1 MRSHDRGMST
11 GECANHEP
19 EQCSIVEPWNVPT
32 KYRNANLQALRLRG
46 ALVPYLYQASYQAHK
61 HGRWFITP
69 LYFFWPEL
77 DGAYETANP
86 RSSPDAKYELE
97 YLLGDDLLVA
107 PVVKPANGTDGLA
120 RLSLWVPPGL
130 WVGWE
135 GGRVLK
141 GDSQQ
146 GSNYPIAVDLK
157 ELPIFARVG
166 AVIPTAP
173 VHPGATIGMTRS
185 PNKELVWVVALANG
199 GPSAGMGTIYEDDG
213 ATNKYH
219 TKKEYAIT
227 TAKYTVTNDET
238 EPGMRGSN
246 TQTTRHLEAAGN
258 VTISFTVSMV
268 GSFDSLP
275 ALRGTTIRLM
285 NTAPPS
291 FVTANGKAIPYTR
304 FGGKGTWTFD
314 SKDTA
319 VIIELEP
326 IPVTGSIQV
335 LATTSG
341 FFGEG
346 LGFQLGRAAAAKA
359 VLDESRSVPGS
370 QEGQAS
376 SEAYLSRAASY
387 GSMLNFL
394 AADSPAFLNAV
405 KSYEK
410 IYNGAIDELQNLLQE
425 TSANNSASFSRV
437 VRALALLETATSTR
451 ATSV

>member
-19 EQCSIVEPWNVPT
+19 DQCSIVEPWNVPT

-77 DGAYETANP
+77 DGAYETAKP
-86 RSSPDAKYELE
+86 RSRPDAKYELE
-97 YLLGDDLLVA
+97 YFLGDDLLVA

-130 WVGWE
+130 WVGWA

-141 GDSQQ
+141 GDPQQ
-146 GSNYPIAVDLK
+146 GSKYPITVDLN
-157 ELPIFARVG
+157 ELPIFARAG

-173 VHPGATIGMTRS
+173 VRLGATTGIAKS
-185 PNKELVWVVALANG
+185 PSKELIWVVALANG
-199 GPSAGMGTIYEDDG
+199 APSAGMGTIYEDDG

-227 TAKYTVTNDET
+227 TAKYAVTSDET
-238 EPGMRGSN
+238 ELGVRGSN
-246 TQTTRHLEAAGN
+246 TQTTRHLGALGN
-258 VTISFTVSMV
+258 VTISFTVSMS

-285 NTAPPS
+285 NTVPPS
-291 FVTANGKAIPYTR
+291 FVTANGKAIPYAR
-304 FGGKGTWTFD
+304 FGGKGSWSFD
-314 SKDTA
+314 SQDTA
-319 VIIELEP
+319 VIIELAP
-326 IPVTGSIQV
+326 IPVTDNIQV
-335 LATTSG
+335 FVNTSG

-346 LGFQLGRAAAAKA
+346 LGFQLRRATAAKA
-359 VLDESRSVPGS
+359 ILDESRSVPGS

-376 SEAYLSRAASY
+376 SQAFLSRAASY

-394 AADSPAFLNAV
+394 AADPPAFQNAV

-425 TSANNSASFSRV
+425 TLANSESFSRV
-437 VRALALLETATSTR
+437 VRALALLETATSRR
-451 ATSV
+451 AGV